1 MARILICLVSIFLL
15 RFAIAQHGAGPRS
28 YMRSDT
34 ALPRDII
41 KIEQN
46 EKKRKTA

>member
-15 RFAIAQHGAGPRS
+15 RFAIAQHGAGPRD

-34 ALPRDII
+34 ALPH
-41 KIEQN
+41 KNFQ
-46 EKKRKTA
+46 KKNNYGKRRIT

>member
-15 RFAIAQHGAGPRS
+15 RFAIAQHGAGPRG

-34 ALPRDII
+34 ALPHNII
-41 KIEQN
+41 KIKQN
-46 EKKRKTA
+46 EKRKTA